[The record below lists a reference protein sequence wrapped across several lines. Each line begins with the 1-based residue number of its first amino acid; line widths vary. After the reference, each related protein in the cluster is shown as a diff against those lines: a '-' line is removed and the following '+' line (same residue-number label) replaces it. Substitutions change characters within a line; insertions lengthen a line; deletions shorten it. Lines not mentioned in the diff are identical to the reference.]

1 MIRQYETV
9 FIFSPVLKESESKKA
24 TQEYVELLKDGG
36 AEIVAEDLW
45 GLRQLAYPIDRRT
58 TGIYYVVEYK
68 MEGAHI
74 DKMELKAKRDPNV
87 LRFLT
92 VKLDKYAID
101 YNDKKRKG
109 LISKYKEERLAKE
122 AAATSDSETQ
132 NTEE

>member
-9 FIFSPVLKESESKKA
+9 FIFSPVLNDSEAKKA
-24 TQEYVELLKDGG
+24 TQEYVQFLKDGG

-45 GLRQLAYPIDRRT
+45 GLKQLAYPIRKRT
-58 TGIYYVVEYK
+58 TGIYFVVEYK
-68 MEGAHI
+68 GEGAVI
-74 DKMELKAKRDPNV
+74 DKMEVNAKRDPNV

-122 AAATSDSETQ
+122 AAENSET
-132 NTEE
+132 NKTEE